1 MDHQIK
7 LNNSCEDENKIN
19 NIMDEKWDYL
29 IILDACRYD
38 YFLKIHKK
46 YLHGKLKKVLSTA
59 CCTHLWCERSFTEHY
74 NDVVYISANP
84 IINSKIEVKGFKAK
98 NHFFKIIDVWDWG
111 WNENLG
117 TVHPKKVNEAVQKF
131 KDVYADKKLIIHY
144 LQPHEPYVGFVQ
156 SDGFRRPTTGIVLGG
171 MQSDN
176 VSKYLGFLIRAL
188 SFLAKKLHVLGNR
201 PSWKIREF
209 LNLHPVTPMDA
220 VRRKNGDAGL
230 RLAYEKN
237 LRIVLEN
244 VKILLEDLTGTII
257 ITSDHGELLGEK
269 GNYSHGIK
277 CIDPLLREIPWFIV
291 EK

>member
-7 LNNSCEDENKIN
+7 LNNLYADENKEI

-38 YFLKIHKK
+38 YFLNNYKK

-59 CCTHLWCERSFTEHY
+59 CCTREWCEKSFKERY

-98 NHFFKIIDVWDWG
+98 NHFFKIIDVWAWG
-111 WNENLG
+111 WNEYLG
-117 TVHPKKVNEAVQKF
+117 TVPPNKVNEAVKKF
-131 KDVYADKKLIIHY
+131 IDIYPDKKFIIHY
-144 LQPHEPYVGFVQ
+144 LQPHEPYLGSIHSIGFSRPISGTVLGGLQ
-156 SDGFRRPTTGIVLGG
+156 SDGINNL
-171 MQSDN
+171 
-176 VSKYLGFLIRAL
+176 LELFLRVL
-188 SFLAKKLHVLGNR
+188 SFLFKQFNLFGNR

-209 LNLHPVTPMDA
+209 LNLPPATPMDA
-220 VRRKNGDAGL
+220 VRRKLGDAGL
-230 RLAYEKN
+230 RLSYEKN
-237 LRIVLEN
+237 LRIVLKYVE
-244 VKILLEDLTGTII
+244 KLLGELSGTII

-269 GNYSHGIK
+269 GSYSHGLK

-291 EK
+291 EE